1 MPLREFIDETIKIL
15 LTDVHEVLTE
25 RVASSAI
32 APGQMTQRLQT
43 GKRLVCRWGAL
54 APAPKRN
61 SSPKRGFL
69 VERRKV
75 RCSQLLESLATLAAT

>member
-15 LTDVHEVLTE
+15 LTDAHEVLTE

-43 GKRLVCRWGAL
+43 GERLVCRWGAL
-54 APAPKRN
+54 APAPKRK
-61 SSPKRGFL
+61 SSPKQGFRIA
-69 VERRKV
+69 RRKV

>member
-15 LTDVHEVLTE
+15 LTDAHEVLTE
-25 RVASSAI
+25 VASSAI

-43 GKRLVCRWGAL
+43 GKRLVYRWGAL

-61 SSPKRGFL
+61 SSPKQGFRIA
-69 VERRKV
+69 RRKV